1 MKEACL
7 YQACAMLRRLLRPL
21 LTNRM
26 QGYCMGRALVLL
38 LITTFCLQIVGGQT
52 NEDGKGELLDV
63 IVVDLSCTANNSS
76 DCEGFRPQHFIEY
89 MGADWC
95 EPCLAVEAQLENDP
109 PEGAFIMKH
118 HPSVKDS
125 SYLSASEFRF
135 TNILGLWGLPSVIID
150 GEGLLSGTSQIAEL
164 NSATSN
170 RTSTSFYGI
179 TSIQLNE
186 TTLTWETNTS
196 GTFAEIWTLKTVKH
210 SNEGYNLTNL
220 AVNQTHNNN
229 GTVKVDTTGE
239 FLVIMLHIDGPVDLE
254 IQSDAFAHGGFD
266 PIDEDDISYSE
277 GDSEVRIPAFVFLVM
292 LLLIMPAIYQHINQ
306 MKLTKESEEE

>member
-1 MKEACL
+1 
-7 YQACAMLRRLLRPL
+7 
-21 LTNRM
+21 
-26 QGYCMGRALVLL
+26 MGRALVLL
-38 LITTFCLQIVGGQT
+38 LVTIFCLQIVNGET
-52 NEDGKGELLDV
+52 NEEKKGELLDV
-63 IVVDLSCTANNSS
+63 VIIDLSCITNNSS
-76 DCEGFRPQHFIEY
+76 DCEGFRPQIFVEY

-95 EPCLAVEAQLENDP
+95 EPCLTVEAQLENDP

-125 SYLSASEFRF
+125 SYLAASEFRF

-170 RTSTSFYGI
+170 RTSASFYGI
-179 TSIQLNE
+179 TSIQLNDS
-186 TTLTWETNTS
+186 TLKWETNTS

-210 SNEGYNLTNL
+210 SNEEYNLTNL
-220 AVNQTHNNN
+220 AINQTHNNN
-229 GTVKVDTTGE
+229 GTVRVDTTGE
-239 FLVIMLHIDGPVDLE
+239 FLVIMLQIDGPVELE

-266 PIDEDDISYSE
+266 PIDEDNISYSE
-277 GDSEVRIPAFVFLVM
+277 VDSELKIPAFVFLAM

-306 MKLTKESEEE
+306 MKPTKEYEEE